1 MTVVDDSLGR
11 VARRRTLSQTA
22 RIVRRRR
29 HAAAAAAV
37 LVLAGVA
44 LRLALAVW
52 RPLWADEIFT
62 IELARRPV
70 AEILSALRV
79 DSGPPLHYLLA
90 RLCLLPFPS
99 PGVADVLPRLLSVL
113 AWAGHVPLL
122 LRAGRRLGGGE
133 RGPLAAVLLSLLPI
147 PVYFGAEGRGYMLA
161 SLLLLAAL
169 DGVLALRERPGRG
182 RAVAT
187 GLLAGAAFLT
197 HYLSAFPI
205 LGLATLLRGAP
216 SRSRRAL
223 LLAAGVAL
231 AVVSP
236 WLPVLLSQPR
246 ESMAWV
252 VPEAVPERTA
262 RLLVNAT
269 LGFDLPG
276 RGVLLLGLGALLLLA
291 LVVRASRPR
300 DLAVPLLAAALGTQ
314 AAAGAVVPQLLLPER
329 SAVLLLPLAALV
341 VAGAGRAPALA
352 LTALGAIVL
361 AAQAPGWWARP
372 PLVDVAARLAP
383 ALRAGDRVVAA
394 GLAGPELR
402 YRLWRSGRPDA
413 VVLFPSDVESHPGWY
428 HEGGIPDARLAREAL
443 RTLSRESRPRFL
455 VLPRGLRASAALRAA
470 AEEAGRR
477 TVGVSPLF
485 EVSELAAPP

>member
-11 VARRRTLSQTA
+11 VTRRRTLSQATRVA
-22 RIVRRRR
+22 RRRR

-70 AEILSALRV
+70 AEILAALRV

-90 RLCLLPFPS
+90 RLSLLPFPS
-99 PGVADVLPRLLSVL
+99 SGVTDVVPRLLSVL

-122 LRAGRRLGGGE
+122 IRVGRRLGGEE
-133 RGPLAAVLLSLLPI
+133 RGALAAVLLSLLPI
-147 PVYFGAEGRGYMLA
+147 PVYFGAEGRGYLVA

-182 RAVAT
+182 RAVGT

-197 HYLSAFPI
+197 HYLSAFP
-205 LGLATLLRGAP
+205 LLALATLLRGAP
-216 SRSRRAL
+216 SRSRRSL
-223 LLAAGVAL
+223 LLAAVVAL
-231 AVVSP
+231 AVVTP

-246 ESMAWV
+246 ASMAWV
-252 VPEAVPERTA
+252 VPEPVPDRAA
-262 RLLVNAT
+262 RLLVNAV

-276 RGVLLLGLGALLLLA
+276 RKVMLVGLGALLLLV

-300 DLAVPLLAAALGTQ
+300 DLAVPLLAAALGAQ
-314 AAAGAVVPQLLLPER
+314 LVAGTILPRLLLPER
-329 SAVLLLPLAALV
+329 SAVLLLPIAALV
-341 VAGAGRAPALA
+341 VAGAGRAPSLGLA
-352 LTALGAIVL
+352 ALGAVL
-361 AAQAPGWWARP
+361 LALQAPGWRATP
-372 PLVDVAARLAP
+372 PLADVASRLAP
-383 ALRAGDRVVAA
+383 VLRGGDRVVAA

-402 YRLWRSGRPDA
+402 YRLLRAGRPGA
-413 VVLFPSDVESHPGWY
+413 VLLFPSDVEAHPGWY
-428 HEGGIPDARLAREAL
+428 HEDGIADARLVREAARALAREPRA
-443 RTLSRESRPRFL
+443 RFL
-455 VLPRGLRASAALRAA
+455 VLPHGLRASAALRAA
-470 AEEAGRR
+470 ADERGRR
-477 TVGVSPLF
+477 TLGVSPLF
-485 EVSELAAPP
+485 EVSELDAPP